1 MIYLNKWKKK
11 NESCNFGIKA
21 FFSIL
26 FFKTIQIKENN
37 RCINYVVDYVG
48 IKAREMLR
56 LKNLTLKQIKF
67 ALDFEAIKQ
76 EEENLFRLNI
86 YKNIST

>member
-67 ALDFEAIKQ
+67 ALKAIKQ
-76 EEENLFRLNI
+76 KEKNLFRLNI

>member
-11 NESCNFGIKA
+11 NESCNVGIKA